1 MGRLE
6 WLFIAV
12 LIVMA
17 FALRLWPLSKD
28 HFWDETVYLQNAQVI
43 CCGKLNYSELD
54 SRPPLLSLIFAAVF
68 FFWNHVYGAAIVA
81 ALLNACGPAL
91 LYLSGRMIIGRPG
104 SAIAAV
110 LLAFLPFFVT
120 EGHTLLSDSPALTFI
135 LLAFWLLLRALE
147 KPTTQRFGFA
157 GLALAF
163 AVLTRFA
170 SGPSVGVLGLLTL
183 RAERRLK
190 ALMVCCAGFLIGI
203 TPYLVWS
210 RIRWGGFFV
219 IVRNGWRNFRGPA
232 PPFLYY
238 GAHFPHIFSWVT
250 CAGLMLWV
258 AQWLWSRRA
267 GLVAPPG
274 SSGPSSAQQNLME
287 AYLWFWA
294 AVLFVFFSALHHKEL
309 RYAVPLA
316 PPVLLLAGSGISA
329 LISGRRKAVRLA
341 AILVLGCALVY
352 TLLPSFRQL
361 EDPFIDDEV
370 SEEVKVSD
378 FLTHTAQPGTVLYTN
393 FNYPVYAF
401 YTNFPVRRLPEG
413 GPALYDMLNRLPA
426 NGILIAYKESE
437 DIAAPRLDW
446 LDSNPHF
453 RRFREFPSL
462 VLYQYRPSTAP

>member
-1 MGRLE
+1 MVRFE

-12 LIVMA
+12 LIVAA

-54 SRPPLLSLIFAAVF
+54 SRPPLLSLILAAVF
-68 FFWNHVYGAAIVA
+68 LFWNHVYAAAIVT
-81 ALLNACGPAL
+81 ALLNACGAAL
-91 LYLSGRMIIGRPG
+91 LYLGGRMIMGRAG

-135 LLAFWLLLRALE
+135 VLAFWLLLRALQ
-147 KPTTQRFGFA
+147 KPTTVRFGFA
-157 GLALAF
+157 GLVLAF
-163 AVLTRFA
+163 AVLIRFA
-170 SGPSVGVLGLLTL
+170 SGPSVAVLGLLTL

-190 ALMVCCAGFLIGI
+190 AVIACCAGSLIGM

-219 IVRNGWRNFRGPA
+219 IVRNGWRNFRGPT
-232 PPFLYY
+232 PSFWYY
-238 GAHFPHIFSWVT
+238 GAHFPDIFSWVT
-250 CAGLMLWV
+250 CAGLALWV
-258 AQWLWSRRA
+258 AQWLWSRRV
-267 GLVAPPG
+267 GLVRPPAL
-274 SSGPSSAQQNLME
+274 SGPSSAQQNLVE

-294 AVLFVFFSALHHKEL
+294 AALFAFFSALHHKEL
-309 RYAVPLA
+309 RYAVPLG
-316 PPVLLLAGSGISA
+316 PPVLLLAGSGISV
-329 LISGRRKAVRLA
+329 LITSRQKAVRLA
-341 AILVLGCALVY
+341 SILVLSCALAY
-352 TLLPSFRQL
+352 TFLPSFRL
-361 EDPFIDDEV
+361 FEEPFLDDEV
-370 SEEVKVSD
+370 SEEVNVSD

-393 FNYPVYAF
+393 FNYPVFAF
-401 YTNFPVRRLPEG
+401 YTDFPVRRLPEG
-413 GPALYDMLNRLPA
+413 GAALYDILDRLPT

-462 VLYQYRPSTAP
+462 VLYQYRRSPEP